1 MNRRQALKKM
11 LAIGGAALLVPFA
24 AFSERARAASP
35 SAGVQKVDKKTA
47 RYRDHPE
54 DGKMCMNCRHFIPP
68 KGMGSM
74 MEGTGKGMGTMDGSM
89 GMGSMMAG
97 GCEVVAGPISP
108 MGYCRFY
115 LEKS

>member
-24 AFSERARAASP
+24 AFSERTRAASP
-35 SAGVQKVDKKTA
+35 SAGVHKVDKKTA

-54 DGKMCMNCRHFIPP
+54 DGKMCMNCSHFIPS

-74 MEGTGKGMGTMDGSM
+74 MEGMGQGMGGMNGSM
-89 GMGSMMAG
+89 GMEHMMAG
-97 GCEVVAGPISP
+97 ECEVVAGPVSP

-115 LEKS
+115 HAKS